1 MKLVNVLLATLVV
14 VSGYLAI
21 SVTVQAATTT
31 SYIVCVN
38 KSSGVMRQVSSSTK
52 CRSYERRIVLGA
64 VGPTGPQGQAGTVGS
79 SGPTG
84 ATGAPGPTGAQGLA
98 GADANVSYYTVEGD
112 GIASCDSGDQI
123 VGGGGSGGV
132 DTNYLI
138 GSYPSGN
145 SWIVWG
151 RWGGG
156 AAYAICHDRAPL
168 RP

>member
-1 MKLVNVLLATLVV
+1 MSLSQYVPGVGLVSCAPNILPGLPGSQGPA
-14 VSGYLAI
+14 GP
-21 SVTVQAATTT
+21 
-31 SYIVCVN
+31 
-38 KSSGVMRQVSSSTK
+38 G
-52 CRSYERRIVLGA
+52 
-64 VGPTGPQGQAGTVGS
+64 GPTGLTGSQGPAGIAGAAEFIGPRGDT
-79 SGPTG
+79 GPTG
-84 ATGAPGPTGAQGLA
+84 VTGPTGLLGTGPTGAQGLA